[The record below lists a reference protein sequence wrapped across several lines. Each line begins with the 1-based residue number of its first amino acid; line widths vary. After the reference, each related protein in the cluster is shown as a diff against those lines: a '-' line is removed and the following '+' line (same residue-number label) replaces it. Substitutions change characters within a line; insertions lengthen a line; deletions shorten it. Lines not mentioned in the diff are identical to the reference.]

1 MFNLYRNERT
11 IAAATFAAALAV
23 VTAIGTGNAA
33 ADPTWS
39 VTVKNTGSAPA
50 DVSIMAGGS
59 TVGKGTVAAKGS
71 ATITVPAK
79 LGTFSWKA
87 ENGGKECGRHEVD
100 LIRSK
105 SFEVACNAPSTA
117 ASPSAAGSSTASNS
131 PQPAATDAS
140 KQTSGSTA
148 GAPPKLPDLR
158 LKSLGDYQK
167 KIDDAEADLK
177 QINAKLSSSD
187 KLTQPQLDALKSKA
201 DEDIKTINST
211 KAILGELKSVIETNP
226 ANTLPPLPKVSA
238 DGSDGGASKAIK
250 DFGTI
255 FGRCHPAGD
264 AAPDV
269 SKNDGKHAVSIS
281 CKM

>member
-1 MFNLYRNERT
+1 MFSVYRNERT
-11 IAAATFAAALAV
+11 IAAATFAGALAIT
-23 VTAIGTGNAA
+23 TAIGTGNAA

-39 VTVKNTGSAPA
+39 VTVKNTGNAPA
-50 DVSIMAGGS
+50 DVAIMAGGS
-59 TVGKGTVAAKGS
+59 TVGKVTVGAKGS
-71 ATITVPAK
+71 ATVTVPAK

-105 SFEVACNAPSTA
+105 TFEVACNPPSTA
-117 ASPSAAGSSTASNS
+117 STS
-131 PQPAATDAS
+131 PQPAAADSSQS

-158 LKSLGDYQK
+158 LKSLGEYQK

-177 QINAKLSSSD
+177 QINAKLASGD
-187 KLTQPQLDALKSKA
+187 KLTQAQLDALKSKA

-238 DGSDGGASKAIK
+238 DGTDGGASKAIK

-269 SKNDGKHAVSIS
+269 SSNDGKHAVSIS

>member
-1 MFNLYRNERT
+1 MFNPYRQER
-11 IAAATFAAALAV
+11 AMVAATFAGALAIA
-23 VTAIGTGNAA
+23 TAIGTGNAA

-59 TVGKGTVAAKGS
+59 TVGKATVGAKGS

-105 SFEVACNAPSTA
+105 TFEVACNL
-117 ASPSAAGSSTASNS
+117 PSAASAPS
-131 PQPAATDAS
+131 
-140 KQTSGSTA
+140 QTSGSTA

-158 LKSLGDYQK
+158 LKSLGEYQK

-177 QINAKLSSSD
+177 QINAKLASGD

-201 DEDIKTINST
+201 DEDIKTINNT

-238 DGSDGGASKAIK
+238 DGTDGGASKAIK

-264 AAPDV
+264 AAPNV
-269 SKNDGKHAVSIS
+269 SSNDGKHAVSIS

>member
-1 MFNLYRNERT
+1 MFNLYRNERA
-11 IAAATFAAALAV
+11 IAAATFATALTV
-23 VTAIGTGNAA
+23 VTVVGAGNAA

-39 VTVKNTGSAPA
+39 VTVKNTGGASA

-59 TVGKGTVAAKGS
+59 TVGKATVAAKGS

-105 SFEVACNAPSTA
+105 TFEVACNPPPTA
-117 ASPSAAGSSTASNS
+117 
-131 PQPAATDAS
+131 PAAADSAQS
-140 KQTSGSTA
+140 RQTSGITA
-148 GAPPKLPDLR
+148 SAPAKLPDLR

-177 QINAKLSSSD
+177 QINARLASGD
-187 KLTQPQLDALKSKA
+187 KLTQAQLDALKSKA

-226 ANTLPPLPKVSA
+226 SNTLPPLPKVSA
-238 DGSDGGASKAIK
+238 DGTDGGASKAIT

-255 FGRCHPAGD
+255 FKRCHPAGD

-269 SKNDGKHAVSIS
+269 SSNDGKHAISIS